1 LGIIGYK
8 VNASFVPSCAAVD
21 GCLDASHVGRRSGVI
36 PGRAADV
43 QRGKNSGSYEGK
55 PVICQYIARG

>member
-8 VNASFVPSCAAVD
+8 VNALFVPSCAAVD

-36 PGRAADV
+36 PG
-43 QRGKNSGSYEGK
+43 
-55 PVICQYIARG
+55 